1 MESEI
6 TNERQSELF
15 IKFNSAMYRD
25 NVTPKWMIPC
35 DRLLILA
42 PLEVE
47 EPINCWNMFNHNRNQ
62 VTWKLTHVKVTT
74 YFNREIKYI

>member
-25 NVTPKWMIPC
+25 MSLPNEWSFMT
-35 DRLLILA
+35 D
-42 PLEVE
+42 
-47 EPINCWNMFNHNRNQ
+47 
-62 VTWKLTHVKVTT
+62 
-74 YFNREIKYI
+74 YY